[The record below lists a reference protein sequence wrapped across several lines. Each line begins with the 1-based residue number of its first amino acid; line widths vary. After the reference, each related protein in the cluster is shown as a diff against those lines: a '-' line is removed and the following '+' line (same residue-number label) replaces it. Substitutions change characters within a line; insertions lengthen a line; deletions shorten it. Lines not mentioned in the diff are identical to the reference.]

1 MHENGTLLRRYAMT
15 VISILILL
23 FLLFPLLWV
32 VLSSFQPT
40 SDFYAPTPYLIPR
53 NFTLENYGVFSSQI
67 GPLLTSLTI
76 ALLSAFFSLLIGIPA
91 AYALAIF
98 GWRWVAI
105 PMFLILVT
113 QVVPGIMVA
122 TPLFL
127 TFAKIGLLN
136 SIPGLVIAN
145 SSAGVPFTILVL
157 TAFMGGIPDTLREAA
172 QLDGAGEWRT
182 MISIIVP
189 VTRSAV
195 VAAGLFSF
203 LFAWGDF
210 LWALTL
216 NTDGSVTPLSLSIF
230 KFVGNFQTDW
240 GGIMATA
247 TIALIPAMILL
258 VAAQR
263 YISVGLTAG
272 AVKD

>member
-1 MHENGTLLRRYAMT
+1 MRSRTRESRRFGLTILAL
-15 VISILILL
+15 LILL
-23 FLLFPLLWV
+23 LLLFPLLWV
-32 VLSSFQPT
+32 VMSSFQPT
-40 SDFYAPTPYLIPR
+40 ADFYAPTPSLIPQH
-53 NFTLENYGVFSSQI
+53 FTFANYAVFSSQV
-67 GPLLTSLTI
+67 GPLLTSLVI
-76 ALLSAFFSLLIGIPA
+76 AVLSAGLSLLIGVPA
-91 AYALAIF
+91 AYAFAVF

-105 PMFLILVT
+105 PMFLILIT
-113 QVVPGIMVA
+113 QVVPGVMVA

-157 TAFMGGIPDTLREAA
+157 TAFISGIPGELREAA
-172 QLDGAGEWRT
+172 HLDGAGEWRT
-182 MISIIVP
+182 LLSVIVP

-216 NTDGSVTPLSLSIF
+216 NTDGTVTPLSLSIF
-230 KFVGNFQTDW
+230 KFVGHFQTDW
-240 GGIMATA
+240 GGIMATS

>member
-1 MHENGTLLRRYAMT
+1 MDKGAHGPRQYGLTIMALL
-15 VISILILL
+15 LL
-23 FLLFPLLWV
+23 LVLLFPLLLV
-32 VLSSFQPT
+32 LLSSFQPT
-40 SDFYAPTPYLIPR
+40 ADFYAPVPTVIPR
-53 NFTLENYGVFSSQI
+53 NFTFANYAVFSSQVA
-67 GPLLTSLTI
+67 PLVTSLVI
-76 ALLSAFFSLLIGIPA
+76 ALLSAALSLLIGIPA
-91 AYALAIF
+91 AYAFAIF

-105 PMFLILVT
+105 PMFLILIT
-113 QVVPGIMVA
+113 QVVPGVMVA

-127 TFAKIGLLN
+127 IFAKIGLLN

-145 SSAGVPFTILVL
+145 SSAGVPFTILL
-157 TAFMGGIPDTLREAA
+157 LNAFISGIPSGLREAA
-172 QLDGAGEWRT
+172 YLDGAGEWRT

-216 NTDGSVTPLSLSIF
+216 NTNGTVTPLSLSIF
-230 KFVGNFQTDW
+230 KFVGQNQTDW
-240 GGIMATA
+240 GGIMATS
-247 TIALIPAMILL
+247 TIALVPAMILL